1 MAVNFDREEFKKA
14 LREQFDYLLRNES
27 KQLLQETLNELVRGR
42 LEKLAEDELNI
53 LGGECGDE
61 FENAVEKLASVQ
73 MHLSPLD
80 INHRMLV
87 RQVLKKEM
95 KNMLTDF
102 VNASIE

>member
-1 MAVNFDREEFKKA
+1 MPVDFDRDEFRKA

-27 KQLLQETLNELVRGR
+27 KQLLQESLNELVRGR

-53 LGGECGDE
+53 LGSECDDGLPG
-61 FENAVEKLASVQ
+61 AVEKLAGVH

-80 INHRMLV
+80 IDHRTLV
-87 RQVLKKEM
+87 RHVLKKEM
-95 KNMLTDF
+95 KKMLSEF